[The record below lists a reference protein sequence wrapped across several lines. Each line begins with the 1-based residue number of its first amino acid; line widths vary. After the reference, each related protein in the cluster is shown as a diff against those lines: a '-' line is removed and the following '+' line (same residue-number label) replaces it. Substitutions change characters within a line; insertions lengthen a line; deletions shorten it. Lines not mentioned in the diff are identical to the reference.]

1 MRLYQRACLVVANE
15 GLSGLA
21 RQTWRKFF
29 PGQAPEASPT
39 PLKPLQTPAPKDA
52 EEIRQQQ
59 KRKAREDYDQLE
71 REFPIRAAQLGC
83 RGFEEYFW
91 YHTVDLGN
99 GLITPGGYDYRSCLD
114 SFHFPADMHGLRV
127 LDIGA
132 ATGFFSFE
140 FEKRGAFVVAH
151 ELPSYD
157 LDKFP
162 GETEEQTR
170 RKHVELLGYHMN
182 LSNERRAQIL
192 AGQADAEMYRMFLDG
207 PFHFCHQILGSKV
220 QRCYSRIYDL
230 SEENTGGGQFD
241 LVYLGDV
248 LLHTINPLQA
258 LAAVARLC
266 RGTLVLSQTMDNS
279 PDGVPAM
286 HYVGGEEAG
295 KDAISWWLPNRPCME
310 QMLRKLGFRTVEVVG
325 ANDGWVRPSCYFY
338 TRTVLHARR

>member
-29 PGQAPEASPT
+29 PGQSPSSSATASGPRHS
-39 PLKPLQTPAPKDA
+39 PSPDNG
-52 EEIRQQQ
+52 EENRQQQ
-59 KRKAREDYDQLE
+59 IRKTREDYDQLE
-71 REFPIRAAQLGC
+71 RAFPVRAAQLGC
-83 RGFEEYFW
+83 QGYEELFW

-99 GLITPGGYDYRSCLD
+99 GLITPGGYDYRFCLD
-114 SFHFPADMHGLRV
+114 QFHFPADMRGLRV
-127 LDIGA
+127 LDVGA

-140 FEKRGAFVVAH
+140 FEKRGATVVAH
-151 ELPSYD
+151 DLPGYD

-162 GETEEQTR
+162 GETQEQTR

-182 LSNERRAQIL
+182 LSDERRAQIL

-207 PFHFCHQILGSKV
+207 PFHFCHRILGSKV
-220 QRCYSRIYDL
+220 QRCYSSLYDL
-230 SEENTGGGQFD
+230 TEEKTGGQFD
-241 LVYLGDV
+241 LVYFGDV

-266 RGTLVLSQTMDNS
+266 RGTLILSQTMDS
-279 PDGVPAM
+279 PADGVPAM
-286 HYVGGEEAG
+286 RYVGGDEAG
-295 KDAISWWLPNRPCME
+295 KDAISWWLPNRPCIE

-325 ANDGWVRPSCYFY
+325 TNDGYVRPSCHYY
-338 TRTVLHARR
+338 SRTILHARR